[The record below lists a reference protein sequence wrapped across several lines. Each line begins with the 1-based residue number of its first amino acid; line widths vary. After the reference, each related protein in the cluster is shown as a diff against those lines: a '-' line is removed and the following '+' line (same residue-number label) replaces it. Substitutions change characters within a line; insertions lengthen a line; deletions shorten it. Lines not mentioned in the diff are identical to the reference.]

1 MWEKRF
7 YAINDGL
14 KLEIFEWKGRKV
26 DIFSTEQNEK
36 KGETVYKQSVY
47 DLFSIAAVWLRDES
61 RSSIA
66 SQNNLIPGFGA
77 GFRFVYTSRKW
88 MKTDR

>member
-7 YAINDGL
+7 HAINDGL

-36 KGETVYKQSVY
+36 KERLCISSLFMICFQSRPF
-47 DLFSIAAVWLRDES
+47 DLEMR
-61 RSSIA
+61 
-66 SQNNLIPGFGA
+66 A
-77 GFRFVYTSRKW
+77 GPVLLA
-88 MKTDR
+88 KTT